1 MKVVERNGEKYLVLL
16 EEPEPVEMKIYEL
29 VEELPDGSVRVR
41 FEKGGPVITIGPPK
55 EAGLTDEDIKALDDL
70 EKAEEEWENEYLLN
84 DRQEAILRY
93 LFERREPVPFKEIV
107 NYIVQRYDVSAPMV
121 QKDVERL
128 LKEMLIEKV
137 SRGLY
142 KISKSGMSYLGATP
156 PGLYYECVESG
167 LLKAIEMVL
176 KAEKEGKVPEDL
188 YMTLVD
194 ALDCLRDLGRM
205 YQREWD
211 IEVPL
216 D

>member
-1 MKVVERNGEKYLVLL
+1 MKVVERDGKKYLILQ
-16 EEPEPVEMKIYEL
+16 EKPEPVELEI
-29 VEELPDGSVRVR
+29 VEEL
-41 FEKGGPVITIGPPK
+41 GGGKYKVKLRGGGVITFGPPRK
-55 EAGLTDEDIKALDDL
+55 AELTEEEQRAIEEL
-70 EKAEEEWENEYLLN
+70 EKAEEEWMEKQKLNE
-84 DRQEAILRY
+84 RQEAILRY
-93 LFERREPVPFKEIV
+93 LLERREPVPFKEIV
-107 NYIVQRYDVSAPMV
+107 NHILQSYDVSAPMV

-156 PGLYYECVESG
+156 PGLYYECVENG
-167 LLKAIEMVL
+167 LLKAIEL
-176 KAEKEGKVPEDL
+176 TNTAEKEGKVPEDL

-205 YQREWD
+205 YQKEWD